1 MAAALRWLPEPEPTT
16 RLVIDDPVPLGPLGP
31 RRCAVDPWLIS
42 FVVCSRDGPGSLL
55 GVFLNVE
62 AVGVAVF
69 WSGGGL

>member
-1 MAAALRWLPEPEPTT
+1 MTRFRSVRWVL
-16 RLVIDDPVPLGPLGP
+16 DG
-31 RRCAVDPWLIS
+31 AVWKLSDPWLIS